1 MTKPQLLK
9 IAVIILLNIVF
20 YQTAN
25 AQNIS
30 QTKTDS
36 ALTTRAQNVFVEL
49 GGPGLLF
56 SGNYDTRFS
65 QRKDGLGGRI
75 GIGFIATGG
84 ISLVSVPVQLNY
96 LLGNNSKYFEIGLG
110 ATYASFNSA
119 SNFLAFSPSTSD
131 KILGTM
137 TFGYRYQPVDGGFS
151 FRANIDPL
159 FDSSNFIPYYFG
171 VSFGYTF
178 K

>member
-1 MTKPQLLK
+1 MAGLAFFFPGITTH
-9 IAVIILLNIVF
+9 VF
-20 YQTAN
+20 R
-25 AQNIS
+25 S
-30 QTKTDS
+30 EKM
-36 ALTTRAQNVFVEL
+36 
-49 GGPGLLF
+49 GLAE
-56 SGNYDTRFS
+56 
-65 QRKDGLGGRI
+65 GLGSDLLS
-75 GIGFIATGG
+75 TGG